1 MGRLLA
7 IDFGRRRCGLA
18 ATDPLR
24 IVATPLATVP
34 TAQLQDFLS
43 RYLASESVDL
53 IIMGHPTDMQGRP
66 SESMRYITPALARLR
81 KLFPEIP
88 FKLWDER
95 FTSTLAHRA
104 MIDAGYRQHDRRN
117 KDAIDRMAAVIILN
131 SYLDSL
137 NLNL

>member
-7 IDFGRRRCGLA
+7 IDYGRRRCGIA

-34 TAQLQDFLS
+34 TGELQVYLTG
-43 RYLASESVDL
+43 YLAKETVDEIVVGL
-53 IIMGHPTDMQGRP
+53 PTDMHGRP
-66 SESMRYITPALARLR
+66 SESMRYITPALGRLR
-81 KLFPEIP
+81 RLFPSMT
-88 FKLWDER
+88 FTLWDER

-104 MIDAGYRQHDRRN
+104 MIDAGYRRSDRQN
-117 KDAIDRMAAVIILN
+117 KEAIDRMAAVIILN

-137 NLNL
+137 NSKL

>member
-34 TAQLQDFLS
+34 TAQLQDFLT
-43 RYLASESVDL
+43 RYLAAESVDL
-53 IIMGHPTDMQGRP
+53 IIVGNPTDMQGRP

-81 KLFPEIP
+81 RAFPTMTFTP
-88 FKLWDER
+88 WDER

-137 NLNL
+137 NSNL

>member
-34 TAQLQDFLS
+34 TASLEDYLA
-43 RYLASESVDL
+43 RYLAAETVDE
-53 IIMGHPTDMQGRP
+53 IIVGNPTDMHGRP
-66 SESMRYITPALARLR
+66 SESMRYITPLLGRLR
-81 KLFPEIP
+81 RRFPSMTFTP
-88 FKLWDER
+88 WDER

-104 MIDAGYRQHDRRN
+104 MIDAGYRRSDRQN
-117 KDAIDRMAAVIILN
+117 KEAIDRMAAVIILN
-131 SYLDSL
+131 SYLDSPL
-137 NLNL
+137 HH